1 PMKNKRP
8 PGTPYTPYPIRENDE
23 TDSKPAGPSPE
34 ELLALLAKA
43 PLPMSLRE
51 FAGEL
56 GLKHH
61 GRRGLAKMIVRLRRR
76 GEVEEVSHGRFG
88 LPAVPNRRAQAKR
101 DSVSRAP
108 STAKTRTQTRTDN
121 RAHPPVS
128 AGSPQQPS

>member
-1 PMKNKRP
+1 MKNKRP

-23 TDSKPAGPSPE
+23 VDSRPAGPSPE
-34 ELLALLAKA
+34 VLLALLPKA

-51 FAGEL
+51 IAAEL

-108 STAKTRTQTRTDN
+108 SAAKTRTPMRNQPRTN
-121 RAHPPVS
+121 PPVS
-128 AGSPQQPS
+128 GGAPQQPSR